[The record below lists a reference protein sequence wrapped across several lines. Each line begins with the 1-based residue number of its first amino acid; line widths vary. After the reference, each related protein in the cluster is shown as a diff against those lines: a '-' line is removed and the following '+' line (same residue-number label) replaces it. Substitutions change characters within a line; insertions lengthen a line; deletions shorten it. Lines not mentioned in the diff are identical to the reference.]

1 VRSWALQH
9 GAALG
14 RNEIPAKPRERERLR
29 KSFGVPADRIRR
41 RVIVHGRVQ
50 GVFFRDSV
58 RERARAH
65 GVSGWICNRSDGA
78 VEAVLEGR
86 PDHVERVV
94 RFCKIG
100 PRQASVDQID
110 VTEEQPEGLSG
121 FEIR

>member
-1 VRSWALQH
+1 MVVQ
-9 GAALG
+9 
-14 RNEIPAKPRERERLR
+14 
-29 KSFGVPADRIRR
+29 
-41 RVIVHGRVQ
+41 GRVQ

-86 PDHVERVV
+86 PDNVERVV
-94 RFCKIG
+94 RFVRVG
-100 PRQASVDQID
+100 PRQANVERAE
-110 VTEEQPEGLSG
+110 VTEEEPQGLSG

>member
-1 VRSWALQH
+1 MPESLSV
-9 GAALG
+9 AAQ
-14 RNEIPAKPRERERLR
+14 
-29 KSFGVPADRIRR
+29 RIRR
-41 RVIVHGRVQ
+41 RVIVRGRVQ

-65 GVSGWICNRSDGA
+65 GVSGWICNRSDGT

-86 PDHVERVV
+86 SDHVERVV

-100 PRQASVDQID
+100 PRQASVAQID

>member
-1 VRSWALQH
+1 M
-9 GAALG
+9 
-14 RNEIPAKPRERERLR
+14 
-29 KSFGVPADRIRR
+29 
-41 RVIVHGRVQ
+41 IVHGRVQ

-100 PRQASVDQID
+100 PRQASVEKID
-110 VTEEQPEGLSG
+110 VSDESPEGLSG

>member
-1 VRSWALQH
+1 VRSWAIQH
-9 GAALG
+9 GAARG
-14 RNEIPAKPRERERLR
+14 RNEIPAKLEEAGRLR
-29 KSFGVPADRIRR
+29 ESSAVPADRIRR

-100 PRQASVDQID
+100 PRQASIEQID
-110 VTEEQPEGLSG
+110 VTEEEPEGLSG